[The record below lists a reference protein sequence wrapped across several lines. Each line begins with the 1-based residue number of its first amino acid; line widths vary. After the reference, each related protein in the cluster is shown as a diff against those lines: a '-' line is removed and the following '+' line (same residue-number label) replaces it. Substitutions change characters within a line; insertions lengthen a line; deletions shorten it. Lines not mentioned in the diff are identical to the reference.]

1 MREYTEELV
10 EMLVP
15 EDKLKNIQ
23 KIAILRANALGDFIV
38 TLPALKALRNT
49 FPNAE
54 IVLLGKPWH
63 QHFLVKGRTPVD
75 RVIVVPTKKGIR
87 QETGSVEDPVEIDSF
102 LIEMRKEQFDVVFNF
117 QGNGISANP
126 FIKQFGAKL
135 TVGLSCEKAEKLDR
149 SIDYYYYQSEA
160 IRFIEVVKLVG
171 ATTFEIEPQL
181 NVLPQDIDDVA
192 GFLPALK
199 GKPYIVLH
207 PVAMDTRRM
216 WPLENYARLADELKQ
231 KNYEIVF
238 SGAPEDRQVIDDIID
253 NMKYTAINTCG
264 CFSLGGMA
272 AVLSEAALMIS
283 ADTGPL
289 HLARAVNV
297 PTIGFYWAPNLI
309 NWGPL
314 TRTIH
319 RPLISWKLE
328 CPICGI
334 VPNDPYPFEP
344 KTDTCDHP
352 VSFVRDILIE
362 QVLEAVAS
370 LLPIIEIGESN
381 ISFRHNELKPV
392 HT

>member
-1 MREYTEELV
+1 MALII
-10 EMLVP
+10 P
-15 EDKLKNIQ
+15 KLKNIQ
-23 KIAILRANALGDFIV
+23 KIAVLRANALGDFIV

-49 FPNAE
+49 YPDAE

-63 QHFLVKGRTPVD
+63 QPFLIKGRTPVD
-75 RVIVVPTKKGIR
+75 RVIVVPVKKGIR
-87 QETGSVEDPVEIDSF
+87 NETGQQEDPAEVGSF
-102 LIEMRKEQFDVVFNF
+102 LDQMRKEQFDVVLNF

-126 FIKQFGAKL
+126 FIKQFGATL
-135 TVGLSCEKAEKLDR
+135 TVGLTCEQAEKLDR

-160 IRFIEVVKLVG
+160 IRFLEVVKLIG
-171 ATTFEIEPQL
+171 ATTASIEPEL
-181 NVLPQDIDDVA
+181 NVLPDDEDDVA
-192 GFLPALK
+192 AFMLTVK
-199 GKPYIVLH
+199 NKPYIVLH

-231 KNYEIVF
+231 RQYEVVF
-238 SGAPEDRQVIDDIID
+238 SGAPEDKAVIDDIIYSM
-253 NMKYTAINTCG
+253 NYSAVNTCG
-264 CFSLGGMA
+264 SFSLGGMT
-272 AVLSEAALMIS
+272 AVLSHAALMIS

-289 HLARAVNV
+289 HLARAVSA

-319 RPLISWKLE
+319 RPLISWKME

-344 KTDTCDHP
+344 KSDTCDHP
-352 VSFVRDILIE
+352 VSFVRDISIE
-362 QVLEAVAS
+362 QVLNAVDN
-370 LLPIIEIGESN
+370 LLPSEEKIQVNGIVQDLD
-381 ISFRHNELKPV
+381 RKTV